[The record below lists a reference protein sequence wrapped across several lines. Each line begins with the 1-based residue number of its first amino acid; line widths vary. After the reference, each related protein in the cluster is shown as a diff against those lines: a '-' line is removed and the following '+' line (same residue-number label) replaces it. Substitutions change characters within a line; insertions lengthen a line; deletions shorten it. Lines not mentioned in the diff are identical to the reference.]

1 MEMENLKTSRFIEWK
16 PDKKDLICEQDGKL
30 IVCHFEKVF
39 GHDEKL
45 SIYDR
50 FLIGRDSYVKQ
61 LDQIIRYINFFM
73 SEYDTDNELVT
84 AYLKIKF
91 AVDKENAFDAE
102 DLMSYKAFLY
112 DILFTNSMIDKIN
125 YMVEENY
132 LDDIEVSEDDK
143 KYSKDTKKYLES
155 LEFTNNHIQILLKIS
170 IAIKIMVPVLFHFI
184 QKNKLKSNEEDF
196 LYNFYDELFNLFGFS
211 TTWTLYDS
219 NNKVKET
226 NIPDIKVKE
235 YSALNKVPIILNDR
249 GYECEFIDDE
259 TGEVCHFLKK
269 RINMYN
275 KLYAYV
281 KTKVSENEVNNS
293 KMYDQRAIF
302 GDDLVNVINYFVKK
316 ILIADTMM
324 KYKFNEVWDKT
335 TKSYKENIVGFN
347 KTVVKYQLM
356 YYLKAQYIKNP
367 SEITST
373 KNSEGLSSVDK
384 FLMNQNKIDEGSVIL
399 SEINIKCT
407 ISMIRELIDVPLSEE
422 EIQYYMDNHKPDYI
436 QVQLVY
442 AYYTKFFGSYRDLN
456 LLRFR
461 DYIILLLLLKKKL
474 LIDLGYE
481 EDVDGELHYAA
492 LPYIISG
499 NVLDKVNTR
508 IIRNNTFITELFN
521 NSDYNE
527 LMNSKY
533 DLLSTINNESIISI
547 LSGIINTKFTYV
559 TYEAQDLLGK
569 EINYNVDKVSSE
581 LLFLLNSI

>member
-1 MEMENLKTSRFIEWK
+1 MEQLKTSRFIEWK
-16 PDKKDLICEQDGKL
+16 PDKKSLICEQDGKL

-61 LDQIIRYINFFM
+61 LDQIIRYINFLM

-91 AVDKENAFDAE
+91 AVDKENAFSAD

-125 YMVEENY
+125 TMVEENY
-132 LDDIEVSEDDK
+132 LDDIEVPVDDK

-196 LYNFYDELFNLFGFS
+196 LYNFYDDLFNLFGFS

-226 NIPDIKVKE
+226 LIPDIKVKE
-235 YSALNKVPIILNDR
+235 FSALNKVPIILNER
-249 GYECEFIDDE
+249 GYVCEYVDDE
-259 TGEVCHFLKK
+259 TGEVCQFLKK

-324 KYKFNEVWDKT
+324 KYKFNEIWDKT

>member
-1 MEMENLKTSRFIEWK
+1 MEQLKTSRFIEWK
-16 PDKKDLICEQDGKL
+16 PDKKSLICEQDGKL

-61 LDQIIRYINFFM
+61 LDQIIRYINFLM

-91 AVDKENAFDAE
+91 AVDKENAFSAD

-125 YMVEENY
+125 TMVEENY
-132 LDDIEVSEDDK
+132 LDDIEVPVDDR

-196 LYNFYDELFNLFGFS
+196 LYNFYDDLFDLFGFS
-211 TTWTLYDS
+211 TYWTLYDS
-219 NNKVKET
+219 SNKVKET

-235 YSALNKVPIILNDR
+235 FSALNKVPIILNER
-249 GYECEFIDDE
+249 GYVCEYVDDE

-324 KYKFNEVWDKT
+324 KYKFNEIWDKT

-407 ISMIRELIDVPLSEE
+407 ISMIRELIDVPLSDE
-422 EIQYYMDNHKPDYI
+422 EIQYYMDNHHPDYI

-508 IIRNNTFITELFN
+508 IIRNNTFITELFT

>member
-1 MEMENLKTSRFIEWK
+1 MDNLKTSRFIEWK

-132 LDDIEVSEDDK
+132 LDDIEVSEYDK

-235 YSALNKVPIILNDR
+235 YSALNKVPVVLNDR

-259 TGEVCHFLKK
+259 TGEACHFLKK

>member
-1 MEMENLKTSRFIEWK
+1 MEQLKTSRFIEWK
-16 PDKKDLICEQDGKL
+16 PDKQSLICEQDGKL

-61 LDQIIRYINFFM
+61 LDQIIRYINFLM

-91 AVDKENAFDAE
+91 AVDKENAFSAD

-125 YMVEENY
+125 TMVEENY
-132 LDDIEVSEDDK
+132 LDDIEVPVDDK

-196 LYNFYDELFNLFGFS
+196 LYNFYDDLFNLFGFS
-211 TTWTLYDS
+211 TYWTLYDS
-219 NNKVKET
+219 SNKVKET

-235 YSALNKVPIILNDR
+235 FSALNKVPIILNER
-249 GYECEFIDDE
+249 GYVCEYVDEE

-324 KYKFNEVWDKT
+324 KYKFNEIWDKT

-407 ISMIRELIDVPLSEE
+407 ISMIRELIDVPLSDE
-422 EIQYYMDNHKPDYI
+422 EIQYYMDNHHPDYI

>member
-1 MEMENLKTSRFIEWK
+1 MEQLKTSRFIEWK
-16 PDKKDLICEQDGKL
+16 PDKKSLICEQDGKL

-61 LDQIIRYINFFM
+61 LDQIIRYINFLM

-91 AVDKENAFDAE
+91 AVDKENAFSAD

-125 YMVEENY
+125 TMVEENY
-132 LDDIEVSEDDK
+132 LDDIEVPVDDK

-196 LYNFYDELFNLFGFS
+196 LYNFYDDLFNLFGFS

-235 YSALNKVPIILNDR
+235 FSALNKVPIILNER
-249 GYECEFIDDE
+249 GYVCEYVDEE

-324 KYKFNEVWDKT
+324 KYKFNEIWDKT

-407 ISMIRELIDVPLSEE
+407 ISMIRELIDVPLSDE
-422 EIQYYMDNHKPDYI
+422 EIQYYMDNHHPDYI

>member
-1 MEMENLKTSRFIEWK
+1 MEQLKTSRFIEWK
-16 PDKKDLICEQDGKL
+16 PDKKSLICEQDGKL

-61 LDQIIRYINFFM
+61 LDQIIRYINFLM

-91 AVDKENAFDAE
+91 AVDKENAFSAD

-125 YMVEENY
+125 TMVEENY
-132 LDDIEVSEDDK
+132 LDDIEVPVDDK
-143 KYSKDTKKYLES
+143 QYSKDTKKYLES

-196 LYNFYDELFNLFGFS
+196 LYNFYDDLFNLFGFS

-226 NIPDIKVKE
+226 LIPDIKVKE
-235 YSALNKVPIILNDR
+235 FSALNKVPIILNER
-249 GYECEFIDDE
+249 GYVCEYVDEE

-324 KYKFNEVWDKT
+324 KYKFNEIWDKT

>member
-1 MEMENLKTSRFIEWK
+1 MEQLKTSRFIEWK
-16 PDKKDLICEQDGKL
+16 PDKKSLICEQDGKL

-61 LDQIIRYINFFM
+61 LDQIIRYINFLM

-91 AVDKENAFDAE
+91 AVDKENAFSAD

-125 YMVEENY
+125 TMVEENY
-132 LDDIEVSEDDK
+132 LDDIEVPVDDK

-196 LYNFYDELFNLFGFS
+196 LYNFYDDLFDLFGFS
-211 TTWTLYDS
+211 TYWTLYDS

-226 NIPDIKVKE
+226 LIPDIKVKE
-235 YSALNKVPIILNDR
+235 FSALNKVPIILNER
-249 GYECEFIDDE
+249 GYVCEYVDEE

-324 KYKFNEVWDKT
+324 KYKFNEIWDKT

-407 ISMIRELIDVPLSEE
+407 ISMIRELIDVPLSDE
-422 EIQYYMDNHKPDYI
+422 EIQYYMDNHHPDYI

>member
-1 MEMENLKTSRFIEWK
+1 MEQLKTSRFIEWK
-16 PDKKDLICEQDGKL
+16 PDKKSLICEQDGKL

-61 LDQIIRYINFFM
+61 LDQIIRYINFLM

-91 AVDKENAFDAE
+91 AVDKENAFSAD

-125 YMVEENY
+125 TMVEENY
-132 LDDIEVSEDDK
+132 LDDIEVPVDDK

-196 LYNFYDELFNLFGFS
+196 LYNFYDDLFDLFGFS
-211 TTWTLYDS
+211 TYWTLYDS
-219 NNKVKET
+219 SNKVKET

-235 YSALNKVPIILNDR
+235 FSALNKVPIILNER
-249 GYECEFIDDE
+249 GYVCEYVDEE
-259 TGEVCHFLKK
+259 TGEVCQFLKK

-324 KYKFNEVWDKT
+324 KYKFNEIWDKT

-407 ISMIRELIDVPLSEE
+407 IGMIRELIDVPLSDE
-422 EIQYYMDNHKPDYI
+422 EIQYYMDNHHPDYI

>member
-1 MEMENLKTSRFIEWK
+1 MEQLKTSRFIEWK
-16 PDKKDLICEQDGKL
+16 PDKKSLICEQDGKL

-61 LDQIIRYINFFM
+61 LDQIIRYINFLM

-91 AVDKENAFDAE
+91 AVDKENAFSAD

-125 YMVEENY
+125 TMVEENY
-132 LDDIEVSEDDK
+132 LDDIEVPVDDK

-196 LYNFYDELFNLFGFS
+196 LYNFYDDLFNLFGFS

-226 NIPDIKVKE
+226 LIPDIKVKE
-235 YSALNKVPIILNDR
+235 FSALNKVPIILNER
-249 GYECEFIDDE
+249 GYVCEYVDDE
-259 TGEVCHFLKK
+259 TGEVCQFLKK

-324 KYKFNEVWDKT
+324 KYKFNEIWDKT
-335 TKSYKENIVGFN
+335 TKLYKENIVGFN

-407 ISMIRELIDVPLSEE
+407 ISMIRELIDVPLSDE
-422 EIQYYMDNHKPDYI
+422 EIQYYMDNHHPDYI

>member
-1 MEMENLKTSRFIEWK
+1 MEQLKTSRFIEWK
-16 PDKKDLICEQDGKL
+16 PDKKSLICEQDGKL

-61 LDQIIRYINFFM
+61 LDQIIRYINFLM

-91 AVDKENAFDAE
+91 AVDKENAFSAD

-125 YMVEENY
+125 TMVEENY
-132 LDDIEVSEDDK
+132 LDDIEVPVDDK

-196 LYNFYDELFNLFGFS
+196 LYNFYDDLFNLFGFS

-219 NNKVKET
+219 SNKVKET

-235 YSALNKVPIILNDR
+235 FSALNKVPIILNER
-249 GYECEFIDDE
+249 GYVCEYVDDE

-324 KYKFNEVWDKT
+324 KYKFNEIWDKT

-407 ISMIRELIDVPLSEE
+407 ISMIRELIDVPLSDE
-422 EIQYYMDNHKPDYI
+422 EIQYYMDNHHPDYI

>member
-1 MEMENLKTSRFIEWK
+1 MEQLKTSRFIEWK
-16 PDKKDLICEQDGKL
+16 PDKKSLICEQDGKL

-61 LDQIIRYINFFM
+61 LDQIIRYINFLM

-91 AVDKENAFDAE
+91 AVDKENAFSAD

-125 YMVEENY
+125 TMVEENY
-132 LDDIEVSEDDK
+132 LDDIEVPVDDK

-196 LYNFYDELFNLFGFS
+196 LYNFYDDLFDLFGFS
-211 TTWTLYDS
+211 TYWTLYDS
-219 NNKVKET
+219 SNKVKET

-235 YSALNKVPIILNDR
+235 FSALNKVPIILNER
-249 GYECEFIDDE
+249 GYVCEYVDEE

-324 KYKFNEVWDKT
+324 KYKFNEIWDKT

-407 ISMIRELIDVPLSEE
+407 ISMIRELIDVPLSDE

>member
-1 MEMENLKTSRFIEWK
+1 MEQLKTSRFIEWK
-16 PDKKDLICEQDGKL
+16 PDKKSLICEQDGKL

-61 LDQIIRYINFFM
+61 LDQIIRYINFLM

-91 AVDKENAFDAE
+91 AVDKENAFSAD

-125 YMVEENY
+125 TMVEENY
-132 LDDIEVSEDDK
+132 LDDIEVPVDDK

-196 LYNFYDELFNLFGFS
+196 LYNFYDDLFNLFGFS

-226 NIPDIKVKE
+226 LIPDIKVKE
-235 YSALNKVPIILNDR
+235 FSALNKVPIILNER
-249 GYECEFIDDE
+249 GYVCEYVDDE
-259 TGEVCHFLKK
+259 TGEVCQFLKK

-324 KYKFNEVWDKT
+324 KYKFNEIWDKT

-407 ISMIRELIDVPLSEE
+407 IGMIRELIDVPLSDE
-422 EIQYYMDNHKPDYI
+422 EIQYYMDNHHPDYI

>member
-1 MEMENLKTSRFIEWK
+1 MEQLKTSRFIEWK
-16 PDKKDLICEQDGKL
+16 PDKKSLICEQDGKL
-30 IVCHFEKVF
+30 IVCHFERVF

-61 LDQIIRYINFFM
+61 LDQIIRYINFLM

-91 AVDKENAFDAE
+91 AVDKENAFSAD

-125 YMVEENY
+125 TMVEENY
-132 LDDIEVSEDDK
+132 LDDIEVPVDDK

-196 LYNFYDELFNLFGFS
+196 LYNFYDDLFDLFGFS
-211 TTWTLYDS
+211 TYWTLYDS
-219 NNKVKET
+219 SNKVKET

-235 YSALNKVPIILNDR
+235 FSALNKVPIILNER
-249 GYECEFIDDE
+249 GYVCEYVDDE

-324 KYKFNEVWDKT
+324 KYKFNEIWDKT

-407 ISMIRELIDVPLSEE
+407 ISMIRELIDVPLSDE
-422 EIQYYMDNHKPDYI
+422 EIQYYMDNHHPDYI

-442 AYYTKFFGSYRDLN
+442 AYYTKFFGSYRDLS

>member
-1 MEMENLKTSRFIEWK
+1 MEQLKTSRFIEWK
-16 PDKKDLICEQDGKL
+16 PDKKSLICEQDGKL

-61 LDQIIRYINFFM
+61 LDQIIRYINFLM

-91 AVDKENAFDAE
+91 AVDKENAFSAD

-125 YMVEENY
+125 TMVEENY
-132 LDDIEVSEDDK
+132 LDDIEVPVDDK

-196 LYNFYDELFNLFGFS
+196 LYNFYDDLFNLFGFS

-226 NIPDIKVKE
+226 LISDIKVKE
-235 YSALNKVPIILNDR
+235 FSALNKVPIILNER
-249 GYECEFIDDE
+249 GYVCEYVDDE

-324 KYKFNEVWDKT
+324 KYKFNEIWDKT

-407 ISMIRELIDVPLSEE
+407 ISMIRELIDVPLSDE
-422 EIQYYMDNHKPDYI
+422 EIQYYMDNHHPDYI

>member
-1 MEMENLKTSRFIEWK
+1 MEQLKTSRFIEWK
-16 PDKKDLICEQDGKL
+16 PDKKSLICEQDGKL

-61 LDQIIRYINFFM
+61 LDQIIRYINFLM

-91 AVDKENAFDAE
+91 AVDKENAFSAD

-125 YMVEENY
+125 TMVEENY
-132 LDDIEVSEDDK
+132 LDDIEVPVDDK

-196 LYNFYDELFNLFGFS
+196 LYNFYDDLFNLFGFS

-226 NIPDIKVKE
+226 LIPDIKVKE
-235 YSALNKVPIILNDR
+235 FSALNKVPIILNER
-249 GYECEFIDDE
+249 GYVCEYVDDE

-324 KYKFNEVWDKT
+324 KYKFNEIWDKT

-407 ISMIRELIDVPLSEE
+407 ISMIRELIDVPLSDE
-422 EIQYYMDNHKPDYI
+422 EIQYYMDNHHPDYI

>member
-1 MEMENLKTSRFIEWK
+1 MEQLKTSRFIEWK
-16 PDKKDLICEQDGKL
+16 PDKKSLICEQDGKL

-61 LDQIIRYINFFM
+61 LDQIIRYINFLM

-91 AVDKENAFDAE
+91 AVDKENAFSAD

-125 YMVEENY
+125 TMVEENY
-132 LDDIEVSEDDK
+132 LDDIEVPVDDK

-196 LYNFYDELFNLFGFS
+196 LYNFYDDLFNLFGFS

-226 NIPDIKVKE
+226 LIPDIKVKE
-235 YSALNKVPIILNDR
+235 FSALNKVPIILNER
-249 GYECEFIDDE
+249 GYVCEYVDDE

-324 KYKFNEVWDKT
+324 KYKFNEIWDKT

-407 ISMIRELIDVPLSEE
+407 ISMIRELIDVPLSDE
-422 EIQYYMDNHKPDYI
+422 EIQYYMDNHHPDYI

-569 EINYNVDKVSSE
+569 EINYNIDKVSSE

>member
-1 MEMENLKTSRFIEWK
+1 MDGLKTSRFIEWK
-16 PDKKDLICEQDGKL
+16 PDKKDLICERDGKL

-61 LDQIIRYINFFM
+61 LDQIIRYINFLM
-73 SEYDTDNELVT
+73 SEYDYDNELVT

-91 AVDKENAFDAE
+91 AVDKENAFGPE
-102 DLMSYKAFLY
+102 DLLAYKSFLY
-112 DILFTNSMIDKIN
+112 NILFTNSMVEKIN
-125 YMVEENY
+125 TMVEENY
-132 LDDIEVSEDDK
+132 LDDIEVTADDK
-143 KYSKDTKKYLES
+143 KYSKENKKYLES

-170 IAIKIMVPVLFHFI
+170 IAIKIMVPVLFHYI

-196 LYNFYDELFNLFGFS
+196 LYTFYDNLFDLFGFS
-211 TTWTLYDS
+211 TEWTLYDS
-219 NNKVKET
+219 NNKIINANISNGYVK
-226 NIPDIKVKE
+226 NF
-235 YSALNKVPIILNDR
+235 SALSKIPIVLTER
-249 GYECEFIDDE
+249 GYRCEFVDDE
-259 TGEVCHFLKK
+259 TGEICYYLKK

-302 GDDLVNVINYFVKK
+302 GDDLVNVISYFVKK

-324 KYKFNEVWDKT
+324 KYKFNEIWDKT

-384 FLMNQNKIDEGSVIL
+384 FLMNQNKMDEGSVIL
-399 SEINIKCT
+399 SEVNIKCT
-407 ISMIRELIDVPLSEE
+407 IRMIRELIDVPIPEE

-436 QVQLVY
+436 QVRLVY

-474 LIDLGYE
+474 LLDLGYE
-481 EDVDGELHYAA
+481 EDIDGELHYAA

-499 NVLDKVNTR
+499 NVMDKVNTR
-508 IIRNNTFITELFN
+508 IIRNNTFMTELFN

-533 DLLSTINNESIISI
+533 DLLSTINNDSIITI
-547 LSGIINTKFTYV
+547 LSEIINTKFTYV
-559 TYEAQDLLGK
+559 TYEAQELTGK

>member
-1 MEMENLKTSRFIEWK
+1 MENLKTSRFIEWK

-196 LYNFYDELFNLFGFS
+196 LYNFYDELFDLFGFS

-259 TGEVCHFLKK
+259 TVEVCHFLKK

-324 KYKFNEVWDKT
+324 KYKFNEVWDMT

>member
-1 MEMENLKTSRFIEWK
+1 MDGLKTSRFIEWK
-16 PDKKDLICEQDGKL
+16 PDKKDLICERDGKL

-61 LDQIIRYINFFM
+61 LDQIIRYINFLM
-73 SEYDTDNELVT
+73 SEYDYDNELVT

-91 AVDKENAFDAE
+91 AVDKENAFGPE
-102 DLMSYKAFLY
+102 DLLAYKSFLY
-112 DILFTNSMIDKIN
+112 NILFTNSMVEKIN
-125 YMVEENY
+125 TMVEENY
-132 LDDIEVSEDDK
+132 LDDIEVTADDK
-143 KYSKDTKKYLES
+143 KYSKENKKYLES

-170 IAIKIMVPVLFHFI
+170 IAIKIMVPVLFHYI

-196 LYNFYDELFNLFGFS
+196 LYTFYDNLFDLFGFS
-211 TTWTLYDS
+211 TEWTLYDS
-219 NNKVKET
+219 SNKILNT
-226 NIPDIKVKE
+226 NISNGYVKNF
-235 YSALNKVPIILNDR
+235 SALSKIPIILTDR
-249 GYECEFIDDE
+249 GYKCEFVDDE
-259 TGEVCHFLKK
+259 TGEICYYLKK

-302 GDDLVNVINYFVKK
+302 GDDLVNVISYFVKK

-324 KYKFNEVWDKT
+324 KYKFNEIWDKT

-384 FLMNQNKIDEGSVIL
+384 FLMNQNKMDEGSVIL
-399 SEINIKCT
+399 SEVNIKCT
-407 ISMIRELIDVPLSEE
+407 IRMIRELIDVPIPEE

-436 QVQLVY
+436 QVRLVY

-474 LIDLGYE
+474 LLDLGYE
-481 EDVDGELHYAA
+481 EDIDGELHYAA

-499 NVLDKVNTR
+499 NVMDKVNTR
-508 IIRNNTFITELFN
+508 IIRNNTFMTELFN

-533 DLLSTINNESIISI
+533 DLLSTINNDSIITI
-547 LSGIINTKFTYV
+547 LSEIINTKFTYV
-559 TYEAQDLLGK
+559 TYEAQELTGK

>member
-1 MEMENLKTSRFIEWK
+1 MEQLKTSRFIGWK
-16 PDKKDLICEQDGKL
+16 PDKKSLICEQDGKL

-61 LDQIIRYINFFM
+61 LDQIIRYINFLM

-91 AVDKENAFDAE
+91 AVDKENAFSAD

-125 YMVEENY
+125 TMVEENY
-132 LDDIEVSEDDK
+132 LDDIEVPVDDK

-196 LYNFYDELFNLFGFS
+196 LYNFYDDLFNLFGFS

-226 NIPDIKVKE
+226 LIPDIKVKE
-235 YSALNKVPIILNDR
+235 FSALNKVPIILNER
-249 GYECEFIDDE
+249 GYVCEYVDEE

-324 KYKFNEVWDKT
+324 KYKFNEIWDKT

-367 SEITST
+367 SEITSI

-399 SEINIKCT
+399 SEINIKCA
-407 ISMIRELIDVPLSEE
+407 ISMIRELIDVPLSDE
-422 EIQYYMDNHKPDYI
+422 EIQYYMDNHHPDYI

>member
-1 MEMENLKTSRFIEWK
+1 MEQLKTSRFIEWK
-16 PDKKDLICEQDGKL
+16 PDKKSLICEQDGKL

-61 LDQIIRYINFFM
+61 LDQIIRYINFLM

-91 AVDKENAFDAE
+91 AVDKENAFSAD

-125 YMVEENY
+125 IMVEENY
-132 LDDIEVSEDDK
+132 LDDIEVPVDDK

-196 LYNFYDELFNLFGFS
+196 LYNFYDDLFDLFGFS
-211 TTWTLYDS
+211 TYWTLYDS
-219 NNKVKET
+219 SNKVKET

-235 YSALNKVPIILNDR
+235 FSALNKVPIILNER
-249 GYECEFIDDE
+249 GYVCEYVDEE

-324 KYKFNEVWDKT
+324 KYKFNEIWDKT

-407 ISMIRELIDVPLSEE
+407 IGMIRELIDVPLSDE
-422 EIQYYMDNHKPDYI
+422 EIQYYMDNHHPDYI

>member
-1 MEMENLKTSRFIEWK
+1 MDGLKTSRFIEWK
-16 PDKKDLICEQDGKL
+16 PDKKDLICERDGKL

-61 LDQIIRYINFFM
+61 LDQIIRYINFLM
-73 SEYDTDNELVT
+73 SEYDYDNELVT

-91 AVDKENAFDAE
+91 AVDKENAFGPD
-102 DLMSYKAFLY
+102 DLLAYKSFLY
-112 DILFTNSMIDKIN
+112 NILFTNSMVEKIN
-125 YMVEENY
+125 TMVEENY
-132 LDDIEVSEDDK
+132 LDDIEVTADDK
-143 KYSKDTKKYLES
+143 KYSKENKKYLES

-170 IAIKIMVPVLFHFI
+170 IAIKIMVPVLFHYI

-196 LYNFYDELFNLFGFS
+196 LYTFYDNLFDLFGFS
-211 TTWTLYDS
+211 TEWTLYDS
-219 NNKVKET
+219 NNKILNT
-226 NIPDIKVKE
+226 NISNGYVKNF
-235 YSALNKVPIILNDR
+235 SAVSKIPIVLTDR
-249 GYECEFIDDE
+249 GYRCEFVDDE
-259 TGEVCHFLKK
+259 TGEICYYLKK

-302 GDDLVNVINYFVKK
+302 GDDLVNVISYFVKK

-324 KYKFNEVWDKT
+324 KYKFNEIWDKT

-384 FLMNQNKIDEGSVIL
+384 FLMNQNKMDEGSVIL
-399 SEINIKCT
+399 SELNIKCT
-407 ISMIRELIDVPLSEE
+407 IRMIRELIDVPISEE

-436 QVQLVY
+436 QVRLVY

-461 DYIILLLLLKKKL
+461 DYIFLLLLLKKKL
-474 LIDLGYE
+474 LLDLGYE
-481 EDVDGELHYAA
+481 EDIDGELHYAA

-499 NVLDKVNTR
+499 NVMDKVNTR
-508 IIRNNTFITELFN
+508 IIRNNTFMTELFN

-533 DLLSTINNESIISI
+533 DLLSTINNDSIITI
-547 LSGIINTKFTYV
+547 LSEIINTKFTYV
-559 TYEAQDLLGK
+559 TYEAQELTGK

>member
-1 MEMENLKTSRFIEWK
+1 MEQLKTSRFIEWK
-16 PDKKDLICEQDGKL
+16 PDKKSLICEQDGKL

-61 LDQIIRYINFFM
+61 LDQIIRYINFLM

-91 AVDKENAFDAE
+91 AVDKENAFSAD

-125 YMVEENY
+125 TMVEENY
-132 LDDIEVSEDDK
+132 LDDIELPVDDK

-196 LYNFYDELFNLFGFS
+196 LYNFYDDLFDLFGFS
-211 TTWTLYDS
+211 TYWTLYDS
-219 NNKVKET
+219 SNKVKEN

-235 YSALNKVPIILNDR
+235 FSALNKVPIILNDR
-249 GYECEFIDDE
+249 GYVCEYIDEE

-324 KYKFNEVWDKT
+324 KYKFNEIWDKT

-422 EIQYYMDNHKPDYI
+422 EIRYYMDNHKPDYI

>member
-1 MEMENLKTSRFIEWK
+1 MEQLKTSRFIEWK
-16 PDKKDLICEQDGKL
+16 PDKKSLICEQDGKL

-61 LDQIIRYINFFM
+61 LDQIIRYINFLM

-91 AVDKENAFDAE
+91 AVDKENAFSAD

-125 YMVEENY
+125 TMVEENY
-132 LDDIEVSEDDK
+132 LDDIEVPVDDK

-196 LYNFYDELFNLFGFS
+196 LYNFYDDLFNLFGFS

-226 NIPDIKVKE
+226 LIPDIKVKE
-235 YSALNKVPIILNDR
+235 FSALNKVPIILNER
-249 GYECEFIDDE
+249 GYVCEYVDEE

-324 KYKFNEVWDKT
+324 KYKFNEIWDKT

-407 ISMIRELIDVPLSEE
+407 ISMIRELIDVPLIEE

>member
-1 MEMENLKTSRFIEWK
+1 MEQLKTSRFIEWK
-16 PDKKDLICEQDGKL
+16 PDKKSLICEQDGKL

-61 LDQIIRYINFFM
+61 LDQIIRYINFLM

-91 AVDKENAFDAE
+91 AVDKENAFSAD

-125 YMVEENY
+125 TMVEENY
-132 LDDIEVSEDDK
+132 LDDIEVPVDDK

-196 LYNFYDELFNLFGFS
+196 LYNFYDDLFNLFGFS

-226 NIPDIKVKE
+226 LIPDIKVKE
-235 YSALNKVPIILNDR
+235 FSALNKVPIILNER
-249 GYECEFIDDE
+249 GYVCEYVDDE
-259 TGEVCHFLKK
+259 TGEVCQFLKK

-324 KYKFNEVWDKT
+324 KYKFNEIWDKT

-407 ISMIRELIDVPLSEE
+407 ISMIRELIDVPLSDE
-422 EIQYYMDNHKPDYI
+422 EIQYYMDNHHPDYI

>member
-1 MEMENLKTSRFIEWK
+1 MDGLKTSRFIEWK
-16 PDKKDLICEQDGKL
+16 PDKKDLICERDGKL

-61 LDQIIRYINFFM
+61 LDQIIRYINFLM
-73 SEYDTDNELVT
+73 SEYDYDNELVT

-91 AVDKENAFDAE
+91 AVDKENAFGPE
-102 DLMSYKAFLY
+102 DLLAYKSFLY
-112 DILFTNSMIDKIN
+112 NIIFTNSMVEKIN
-125 YMVEENY
+125 TMVEENY
-132 LDDIEVSEDDK
+132 LDDIEVTADDK
-143 KYSKDTKKYLES
+143 KYSKENKKYLES

-170 IAIKIMVPVLFHFI
+170 IAIKIMVPVLFHYI

-196 LYNFYDELFNLFGFS
+196 LYTFYDNLFDLFGFS
-211 TTWTLYDS
+211 TEWTLYDS
-219 NNKVKET
+219 NNKIINANISNGYVK
-226 NIPDIKVKE
+226 NF
-235 YSALNKVPIILNDR
+235 SAVSKIPIILTDR
-249 GYECEFIDDE
+249 GYKCEFVDDE
-259 TGEVCHFLKK
+259 TGEICYYLKK

-302 GDDLVNVINYFVKK
+302 GDDLVNVISYFVKK

-324 KYKFNEVWDKT
+324 KYKFNEIWDKT

-384 FLMNQNKIDEGSVIL
+384 FLMNQNKMDEGSVIL
-399 SEINIKCT
+399 SEVNIKCT
-407 ISMIRELIDVPLSEE
+407 IRMIRELIDVPISEE

-436 QVQLVY
+436 QVRLVY

-474 LIDLGYE
+474 LLDLGYE
-481 EDVDGELHYAA
+481 EDIDGELHYAA

-499 NVLDKVNTR
+499 NVMDKVNTR
-508 IIRNNTFITELFN
+508 IIRNNTFMTELFN

-533 DLLSTINNESIISI
+533 DLLSTINNDSIITI
-547 LSGIINTKFTYV
+547 LSEIINTKFTYV
-559 TYEAQDLLGK
+559 TYEAQELTGK

>member
-1 MEMENLKTSRFIEWK
+1 MEQLKTSRFIEWK
-16 PDKKDLICEQDGKL
+16 PDKKSLICEQDGKL

-61 LDQIIRYINFFM
+61 LDQIIRYINFLM

-91 AVDKENAFDAE
+91 AVDKENAFSAD

-125 YMVEENY
+125 TMVEENY
-132 LDDIEVSEDDK
+132 LDDIEVPVDDK

-196 LYNFYDELFNLFGFS
+196 LYNFYDDLFDLFGFS
-211 TTWTLYDS
+211 TYWTLYDS
-219 NNKVKET
+219 SNKVKET

-235 YSALNKVPIILNDR
+235 FSALNKVPIILNER
-249 GYECEFIDDE
+249 GYVCEYVDEE
-259 TGEVCHFLKK
+259 TGEVCQFLKK

-324 KYKFNEVWDKT
+324 KYKFNEIWDKT

-407 ISMIRELIDVPLSEE
+407 IGMIRELIDVPLSDE

>member
-1 MEMENLKTSRFIEWK
+1 MEQLKTSRFIEWK
-16 PDKKDLICEQDGKL
+16 PDKKSLICEQDGKL

-61 LDQIIRYINFFM
+61 LDQIIRYINFLM

-91 AVDKENAFDAE
+91 AVDKENAFSAD

-112 DILFTNSMIDKIN
+112 DILFTNSMINKIN
-125 YMVEENY
+125 TMVEENY
-132 LDDIEVSEDDK
+132 LDDIEVPADDK

-196 LYNFYDELFNLFGFS
+196 LYNFYDDLFDLFGFS
-211 TTWTLYDS
+211 TYWTLYDS
-219 NNKVKET
+219 SNKVKET

-235 YSALNKVPIILNDR
+235 FSALNKVPIILNER
-249 GYECEFIDDE
+249 GYVCEYVDEE

-316 ILIADTMM
+316 VLIADTMM
-324 KYKFNEVWDKT
+324 KYKFNEIWDKT

-407 ISMIRELIDVPLSEE
+407 ISMIRELIDVPLSDE
-422 EIQYYMDNHKPDYI
+422 EIQYYMDNHHPDYI

>member
-1 MEMENLKTSRFIEWK
+1 MENLKTSRFIEWK

-73 SEYDTDNELVT
+73 FEYDTDNELVT

-196 LYNFYDELFNLFGFS
+196 LYNFYDELFDLFGFS

-259 TGEVCHFLKK
+259 SEEVCHFLKK

-324 KYKFNEVWDKT
+324 KYKFNEIWDKT

>member
-1 MEMENLKTSRFIEWK
+1 MDGLKTSRFIEWK
-16 PDKKDLICEQDGKL
+16 PDKKDLICERDGKL

-61 LDQIIRYINFFM
+61 LDQILRYINFLM
-73 SEYDTDNELVT
+73 SEYDYDNELVT

-91 AVDKENAFDAE
+91 AVDKENAFGPE
-102 DLMSYKAFLY
+102 DLLAYKSFLY
-112 DILFTNSMIDKIN
+112 NILFTNSMVEKIN
-125 YMVEENY
+125 TMVEENY
-132 LDDIEVSEDDK
+132 LDDIEVTADDK
-143 KYSKDTKKYLES
+143 KYSKENKKYLES

-170 IAIKIMVPVLFHFI
+170 IAIKIMVPVLFHYI

-196 LYNFYDELFNLFGFS
+196 LYTFYDNLFDLFGFS
-211 TTWTLYDS
+211 TEWTLYDS
-219 NNKVKET
+219 NNKIINANISNGYVK
-226 NIPDIKVKE
+226 NF
-235 YSALNKVPIILNDR
+235 SALSKIPIILTDR
-249 GYECEFIDDE
+249 GYKCEFVDDE
-259 TGEVCHFLKK
+259 TGEICYYLKK

-302 GDDLVNVINYFVKK
+302 GDDLVNVISYFVKK

-324 KYKFNEVWDKT
+324 KYKFNEIWDKT

-384 FLMNQNKIDEGSVIL
+384 FLMNQNKMDEGSVIL
-399 SEINIKCT
+399 SEVNIKCT
-407 ISMIRELIDVPLSEE
+407 IRMIRELIDVPIPEE

-436 QVQLVY
+436 QVRLVY

-474 LIDLGYE
+474 LLDLGYE
-481 EDVDGELHYAA
+481 EDIDGELHYAA

-499 NVLDKVNTR
+499 NVMDKVNTR
-508 IIRNNTFITELFN
+508 IIRNNTFMTELFN

-533 DLLSTINNESIISI
+533 DLLSTINNDSIITI
-547 LSGIINTKFTYV
+547 LSEIINTKFTYV
-559 TYEAQDLLGK
+559 TYEAQELAGK

>member
-1 MEMENLKTSRFIEWK
+1 MDGLKTSRFIEWK
-16 PDKKDLICEQDGKL
+16 PDKKDLICERDGKL

-61 LDQIIRYINFFM
+61 LDQILRYINFLM
-73 SEYDTDNELVT
+73 SEYDYDNELVT

-91 AVDKENAFDAE
+91 AVDKENAFGPE
-102 DLMSYKAFLY
+102 DLLAYKSFLY
-112 DILFTNSMIDKIN
+112 NILFTNSMVEKIN
-125 YMVEENY
+125 TMVEENY
-132 LDDIEVSEDDK
+132 LDDIEVTADDK
-143 KYSKDTKKYLES
+143 KYSKENKKYLES

-170 IAIKIMVPVLFHFI
+170 IAIKIMVPVLFHYI

-196 LYNFYDELFNLFGFS
+196 LYTFYDNLFDLFGFS
-211 TTWTLYDS
+211 TEWTLYDS
-219 NNKVKET
+219 NNKIINANISNGYVK
-226 NIPDIKVKE
+226 NF
-235 YSALNKVPIILNDR
+235 SALSKIPIILTDR
-249 GYECEFIDDE
+249 GYKCEFVDDE
-259 TGEVCHFLKK
+259 TGEICYYLKK

-302 GDDLVNVINYFVKK
+302 GDDLVNVISYFVKK

-324 KYKFNEVWDKT
+324 KYKFNEIWDKT

-384 FLMNQNKIDEGSVIL
+384 FLMNQNKMDEGSVIL
-399 SEINIKCT
+399 SEVNIKCT
-407 ISMIRELIDVPLSEE
+407 IRMIRELIDVPIPEE

-436 QVQLVY
+436 QVRLVY

-474 LIDLGYE
+474 LLDLGYE
-481 EDVDGELHYAA
+481 EDIDGELHYAA

-499 NVLDKVNTR
+499 NVMDKVNTR
-508 IIRNNTFITELFN
+508 IIRNNTFMTELFN

-533 DLLSTINNESIISI
+533 DLLSTINNDSIITI
-547 LSGIINTKFTYV
+547 LSEIINTKFTYV
-559 TYEAQDLLGK
+559 TYEAQELTGK

>member
-1 MEMENLKTSRFIEWK
+1 MEQLKTSRFIEWK
-16 PDKKDLICEQDGKL
+16 PDKKSLICEQDGKL

-61 LDQIIRYINFFM
+61 LDQIIKYINFLM

-91 AVDKENAFDAE
+91 AVDKENAFSAD

-125 YMVEENY
+125 TMVEENY
-132 LDDIEVSEDDK
+132 LDDIEVPVDDK

-196 LYNFYDELFNLFGFS
+196 LYNFYDDLFNLFGFS

-226 NIPDIKVKE
+226 LIPDIKVKE
-235 YSALNKVPIILNDR
+235 FSALNKVPIILNER
-249 GYECEFIDDE
+249 GYVCEYVDEE

-324 KYKFNEVWDKT
+324 KYKFNEIWDKT

-407 ISMIRELIDVPLSEE
+407 ISMIRELIDVPLSDE
-422 EIQYYMDNHKPDYI
+422 EIQYYMDNHHPDYI

-533 DLLSTINNESIISI
+533 DLLSTINNESIVSI

>member
-1 MEMENLKTSRFIEWK
+1 MEQLKTSRFIEWK
-16 PDKKDLICEQDGKL
+16 PDKKSLICEQDGKL

-61 LDQIIRYINFFM
+61 LDQIIRYINFLM

-91 AVDKENAFDAE
+91 AVDKENAFSAD

-125 YMVEENY
+125 TMVEENY
-132 LDDIEVSEDDK
+132 LDDIEVPVDDK

-196 LYNFYDELFNLFGFS
+196 LYNFYDDLFNLFGFS

-226 NIPDIKVKE
+226 LIPDIKVKE
-235 YSALNKVPIILNDR
+235 FSALNKVPIILNER
-249 GYECEFIDDE
+249 GYVCEYVDDE
-259 TGEVCHFLKK
+259 TGEVCQFLKK

-324 KYKFNEVWDKT
+324 KYKFNEIWDKT

-407 ISMIRELIDVPLSEE
+407 ISMIRELIDVPLSDE

>member
-1 MEMENLKTSRFIEWK
+1 
-16 PDKKDLICEQDGKL
+16 
-30 IVCHFEKVF
+30 
-39 GHDEKL
+39 
-45 SIYDR
+45 
-50 FLIGRDSYVKQ
+50 
-61 LDQIIRYINFFM
+61 
-73 SEYDTDNELVT
+73 
-84 AYLKIKF
+84 
-91 AVDKENAFDAE
+91 
-102 DLMSYKAFLY
+102 
-112 DILFTNSMIDKIN
+112 
-125 YMVEENY
+125 
-132 LDDIEVSEDDK
+132 
-143 KYSKDTKKYLES
+143 
-155 LEFTNNHIQILLKIS
+155 
-170 IAIKIMVPVLFHFI
+170 
-184 QKNKLKSNEEDF
+184 
-196 LYNFYDELFNLFGFS
+196 
-211 TTWTLYDS
+211 
-219 NNKVKET
+219 
-226 NIPDIKVKE
+226 
-235 YSALNKVPIILNDR
+235 
-249 GYECEFIDDE
+249 
-259 TGEVCHFLKK
+259 
-269 RINMYN
+269 MYN

-324 KYKFNEVWDKT
+324 KYKFNEIWDKT

>member
-1 MEMENLKTSRFIEWK
+1 MDNLKTSRFIEWK

-249 GYECEFIDDE
+249 GYKCEFIDDE

-481 EDVDGELHYAA
+481 EDVVGELHYAA

>member
-1 MEMENLKTSRFIEWK
+1 MEQLKTSRFIEWK
-16 PDKKDLICEQDGKL
+16 PDKKSLICEQDGKL

-61 LDQIIRYINFFM
+61 LDQIIRYINFLM

-91 AVDKENAFDAE
+91 AVDKENAFSAD

-125 YMVEENY
+125 TMVEENY
-132 LDDIEVSEDDK
+132 LDDIEVPADDK

-196 LYNFYDELFNLFGFS
+196 LYNFYDDLFNLFGFS

-226 NIPDIKVKE
+226 LIPDIKVKE
-235 YSALNKVPIILNDR
+235 FSALNKVPIILNER
-249 GYECEFIDDE
+249 GYVCEYVDEE
-259 TGEVCHFLKK
+259 TGEVCQFLKK

-324 KYKFNEVWDKT
+324 KYKFNEIWDKT

-407 ISMIRELIDVPLSEE
+407 ISMIRELIDVPLSDE
-422 EIQYYMDNHKPDYI
+422 EIQYYMDNHHPDYI

>member
-1 MEMENLKTSRFIEWK
+1 MEGNLKTSKFIEWK
-16 PDKKDLICEQDGKL
+16 PNEDDLICKQDGKL
-30 IVCHFEKVF
+30 IVCYFEKVF

-73 SEYDTDNELVT
+73 NVYDDDNELVT

-91 AVDKENAFDAE
+91 AVDKENAFGPE
-102 DLMSYKAFLY
+102 DLMSYKSFIY
-112 DILFTNSMIDKIN
+112 NILFTNSVIEKIN
-125 YMVEENY
+125 TMVEENY
-132 LDDIEVSEDDK
+132 LDDIEATADDK
-143 KYSKDTKKYLES
+143 KYSKDNKKYLES

-170 IAIKIMVPVLFHFI
+170 IAIKLMVPVLFHFI

-196 LYNFYDELFNLFGFS
+196 LYNFYDDLFDLFGFA
-211 TTWTLYDS
+211 TNWTSYDS
-219 NNKVKET
+219 SNRIIDPNVSNDTVKKFAAENKLPIVLMDKGY
-226 NIPDIKVKE
+226 KCE
-235 YSALNKVPIILNDR
+235 YVNED
-249 GYECEFIDDE
+249 
-259 TGEVCHFLKK
+259 TGEICYFLKK

-324 KYKFNEVWDKT
+324 KYRFNEIWDKQ

-407 ISMIRELIDVPLSEE
+407 IDMIKELIDVPITEE
-422 EIQYYMDNHKPDYI
+422 EIQYYMDNHHPDYI

-461 DYIILLLLLKKKL
+461 DYIVLLLLLKKKL

-481 EDVDGELHYAA
+481 EDIDGELHYAA

-499 NVLDKVNTR
+499 NVMDKVNTR
-508 IIRNNTFITELFN
+508 IIRNNTFINELFN

-527 LMNSKY
+527 LINSKY
-533 DLLSTINNESIISI
+533 DLLTTINNESIISI

-559 TYEAQDLLGK
+559 TYEAQDLTGK

>member
-1 MEMENLKTSRFIEWK
+1 MEQLKTSRFIEWK
-16 PDKKDLICEQDGKL
+16 PDKKSLICEQDGKL

-61 LDQIIRYINFFM
+61 LDQIIRYINFLM

-91 AVDKENAFDAE
+91 AVDKENAFSAD

-125 YMVEENY
+125 TMVEENY
-132 LDDIEVSEDDK
+132 LDDIEVPVDDK

-196 LYNFYDELFNLFGFS
+196 LYNFYDDLFNLFGFS

-235 YSALNKVPIILNDR
+235 FSALNKVPIILNER
-249 GYECEFIDDE
+249 GYVCEYVDEE
-259 TGEVCHFLKK
+259 TGEVCQFLKK

-324 KYKFNEVWDKT
+324 KYKFNEIWDKT

-407 ISMIRELIDVPLSEE
+407 ISMIRELIDVPLSDE
-422 EIQYYMDNHKPDYI
+422 EIQYYMDNHHPDYI

>member
-1 MEMENLKTSRFIEWK
+1 MEQLKTSRFIEWK
-16 PDKKDLICEQDGKL
+16 PDKKSLICEQDGKL

-61 LDQIIRYINFFM
+61 LDQIIRYINFLM

-91 AVDKENAFDAE
+91 AVDKENAFSAD

-125 YMVEENY
+125 TMVEENY
-132 LDDIEVSEDDK
+132 LDDIEVPVDDK

-196 LYNFYDELFNLFGFS
+196 LYNFYDDLFNLFGFS

-226 NIPDIKVKE
+226 LIPDIKVKE
-235 YSALNKVPIILNDR
+235 FSALNKVPIILNER
-249 GYECEFIDDE
+249 GYVCEYVDEE

-324 KYKFNEVWDKT
+324 KYKFNEIWDKT

-407 ISMIRELIDVPLSEE
+407 ISMIRELIDVPLSDE
-422 EIQYYMDNHKPDYI
+422 EIQYYMDNHHPDYI